1 MAWVVSACA
10 AKTMGWRGY
19 VGTTA
24 VPSSMRGT
32 SRPTTASDV
41 SASGPKICGIQYD
54 AKPSS
59 AARRVDATTSSIP
72 PCPATS
78 PPKIPMRMRRRLSS
92 PRERQG
98 RALFSTAHA
107 DVAQLVEHH
116 LAKGRVAGSNPV
128 VRSGASDTRR
138 PRAQEQ
144 APDGPRPRR
153 RRTEHTRQGQERP
166 VTEAQRQ
173 ERPPRYTCY

>member
-1 MAWVVSACA
+1 
-10 AKTMGWRGY
+10 
-19 VGTTA
+19 
-24 VPSSMRGT
+24 MRGT

-98 RALFSTAHA
+98 RALSSTAHA

-116 LAKGRVAGSNPV
+116 LAKVRVAGSNPV
-128 VRSGASDTRR
+128 VRSGASDTRKR
-138 PRAQEQ
+138 GARSGPSGGRGG
-144 APDGPRPRR
+144 DGHDGSGRDD
-153 RRTEHTRQGQERP
+153 
-166 VTEAQRQ
+166 EAQR
-173 ERPPRYTCY
+173 RPATTAPNADPYGA